1 MTRQE
6 MEKLLGDAA
15 DKETVD
21 ALLNAMH
28 QEIRAHKDAA
38 AAAQAELQRK
48 ERELAE
54 AAGGA
59 ESARELQARLDAL
72 QARYDADVQDAR
84 QRLADAEFGALLDGA
99 IRERGGRNPR
109 AIKSL
114 MDMDALRESDD
125 QPGAVCAALEQLLTD
140 EGYLFERATP
150 IPTGGRRDIGGN
162 AGVPPDGDGDA
173 RMRAVMGLPVERCG

>member
-1 MTRQE
+1 MVERE
-6 MEKLLGDAA
+6 FKDRRAVPAA
-15 DKETVD
+15 DGEGGGIWQFFFG
-21 ALLNAMH
+21 N
-28 QEIRAHKDAA
+28 
-38 AAAQAELQRK
+38 AAQHK
-48 ERELAE
+48 
-54 AAGGA
+54 
-59 ESARELQARLDAL
+59 
-72 QARYDADVQDAR
+72 
-84 QRLADAEFGALLDGA
+84 FGVLDGA